1 MTMKERLSEELK
13 DAMRSRDET
22 RKVTLRGA
30 MAAIR
35 NAEIAAGRLFEDN
48 DVSEVLR
55 REVKQ
60 RRDSIDEF
68 QRGGRQDLVDKE
80 TAEMGILREYLPQSL
95 NRAQIAVAARE
106 VIAEVGAQGAR
117 DKGKVMGPLLKR
129 LAGQAEGRDVNEVVS
144 ELLAGA

>member
-1 MTMKERLSEELK
+1 MTMKERLSEDLK

-35 NAEIAAGRLFEDN
+35 NGEIAAGRLFEDD
-48 DVSEVLR
+48 DVSDVLR
-55 REVKQ
+55 KEVKQ

-68 QRGGRQDLVDKE
+68 QRGGRQDLVNKE
-80 TAEMGILREYLPQSL
+80 TAEMQILREYLPQSL
-95 NRAQIAVAARE
+95 ERDQIAAEARQ
-106 VIAEVGAQGAR
+106 VIAEVGAEGPR

-129 LAGQAEGRDVNEVVS
+129 LAGRAEGRDVNEVVS
-144 ELLAGA
+144 ELLTGS